1 MNQQETQRVR
11 TVFGE
16 VLAEL
21 MEERG
26 LEPTPAQII
35 ALGERSGLDGQDLLR
50 DVQRGITRGGR
61 RARKKLTGLADE
73 LGLTEPEK
81 VRIALAY
88 TFEDR
93 LNLSND

>member
-35 ALGERSGLDGQDLLR
+35 ALGERSGLDGQELLR
-50 DVQRGITRGGR
+50 DVQRGMTEGR
-61 RARKKLTGLADE
+61 RARQKLTGVAGE
-73 LGLTEPEK
+73 LGLSEPEK
-81 VRIALAY
+81 ARLAVAY
-88 TFEDR
+88 AFEDDLLER
-93 LNLSND
+93 